1 MFLSNLQHIDII
13 CALFTLSR
21 RKLQVYKDKKI
32 KLGRIGLIVAV
43 EYFPIENIACIPLFC
58 ETGCYSLL
66 NTRCF
71 CEMIREKRLLQLS
84 VDNYKFDKQILPGLI
99 IPKYCELYGQLG
111 FRYHVTKLLILRY
124 SYCLPL
130 SSLMDMF
137 LLKIWA

>member
-1 MFLSNLQHIDII
+1 M
-13 CALFTLSR
+13 
-21 RKLQVYKDKKI
+21 
-32 KLGRIGLIVAV
+32 AV

-137 LLKIWA
+137 LLKIWAWSIGSRVNMLLEACNLTVMYLCSVPELQKVL